1 MFQITPNLNQN
12 ILPNILKTVRANN
25 IPMHIDY
32 IKKDSKT
39 DNQAENPKFK
49 QHNQYIR
56 STYIY
61 HND

>member
-25 IPMHIDY
+25 IPIHIDF

-39 DNQAENPKFK
+39 ENQLSSPKSK
-49 QHNQYIR
+49 V
-56 STYIY
+56 
-61 HND
+61 